1 MFVPPF
7 LMLSDMRYLPNWRS
21 LLAQQPRSVGLV
33 LRDYEHDAR
42 AELAAEM
49 ADFCA
54 RQGRYFAIAGNARL
68 AARLNTAFHCPSYM
82 IARPALRLGRVGPH
96 DTAAVH
102 NMAELLSAARAGFSH
117 VFISPVFATASHEGA
132 RPLSVLRAM
141 PLLRAAR
148 QKGLCAYALGGMNM
162 TQWRRLGGFDA
173 ADGFAAV
180 GAFQNTSPK
189 S

>member
-1 MFVPPF
+1 MIVPPF

-21 LLAQQPRSVGLV
+21 ILAQQPRSVGLV
-33 LRDYEHDAR
+33 LRDYEHHAR

-54 RQGRYFAIAGNARL
+54 RQSRYFAIAGNVRL
-68 AARLNTAFHCPSYM
+68 ATRLNTAFHCPSYM
-82 IARPALRLGRVGPH
+82 VARPALRLGRAGPH

-102 NMAELLSAARAGFSH
+102 NMAELLGAARAGFSH
-117 VFISPVFATASHEGA
+117 VFISPVFATASHKHAKPLGA
-132 RPLSVLRAM
+132 LRAV

-148 QKGLCAYALGGMNM
+148 QNGLCAYALGGMNM
-162 TQWRRLGGFDA
+162 TQWRRLGGFEV
-173 ADGFAAV
+173 ADGFAAI
-180 GAFQNTSPK
+180 GAFQNRPLK